1 MHQLTTIILA
11 FFDICRLRSGP
22 QDLPTSK
29 IFLVITLIFYTIIGF
44 ILPLIQIS
52 LTTAILSAIV
62 DTALLV
68 ILVGSL
74 LYFASHSAR
83 IIQTL
88 TALAGT
94 NALFGI
100 PVISLFLVNRNNF
113 TNEEFVQNISNI
125 DFMLLLLFY
134 AVIMWNFIVYSHI
147 LRNSLEI
154 PMVASLTLTILI
166 SLLTFTIQNQIV
178 PVIK

>member
-1 MHQLTTIILA
+1 MHPLIIITRA

-22 QDLPTSK
+22 QDLPSST
-29 IFLVITLIFYTIIGF
+29 TLLKLTIIFYATIGL

-52 LTTAILSAIV
+52 MTTAILSTIV
-62 DTALLV
+62 DTALLI

-74 LYFASHSAR
+74 LYFASYSAR
-83 IIQTL
+83 IVQTI

-100 PVISLFLVNRNNF
+100 PVIPLFLINRSNF
-113 TNEEFVQNISNI
+113 TSVEAVQNISNI

-134 AVIMWNFIVYSHI
+134 GVIMWNFVVYAHI

-154 PMVASLTLTILI
+154 PMFASFVLTILI

-178 PVIK
+178 PMVK